1 VLMHNVEVALEKENL
16 AELKAANAALDQGTA
31 ALADLVM
38 DLAMEAQLR
47 KKGLIDEAAAAP
59 DPVLKPDAI
68 APTGIEGSIPLK
80 GE

>member
-1 VLMHNVEVALEKENL
+1 MHNVEAALEKENL
-16 AELKAANAALDQGTA
+16 ADLKAANAALDQGTA

-47 KKGLIDEAAAAP
+47 KKGLLDDEPAAAP
-59 DPVLKPDAI
+59 DPVLKQDTI
-68 APTGIEGSIPLK
+68 APTGTEGSIPLK